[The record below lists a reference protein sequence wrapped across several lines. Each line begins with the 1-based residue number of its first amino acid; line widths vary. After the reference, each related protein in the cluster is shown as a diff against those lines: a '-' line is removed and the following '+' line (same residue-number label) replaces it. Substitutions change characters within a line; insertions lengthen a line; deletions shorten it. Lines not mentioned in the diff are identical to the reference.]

1 MSANDS
7 GRASPPVTLVALLYL
22 HAGRRAEYERFESAA
37 SRVMGRHGGRIVRR
51 IELPPGDA
59 APSPAAGPIQ
69 PDEVHIVTFPDTA
82 SFARYRADP
91 ELLALAELRAAGI
104 RETVV
109 WQGRVGPAFA
119 SD

>member
-1 MSANDS
+1 MSPSES
-7 GRASPPVTLVALLYL
+7 GRTSPPVTLVALLYL
-22 HAGRRAEYERFESAA
+22 HAGRRAEYERFESTA

-51 IELPPGDA
+51 IELPGDA
-59 APSPAAGPIQ
+59 APPPAGGPLQ

-109 WQGRVGPAFA
+109 WQGSEGPAFA
-119 SD
+119 HE